1 MEPPARRFMLDPKQ
15 RQHLRKRARNERDHR
30 ITRRLLTLLWLD
42 QGRTETEVA
51 NLLDVEPRSIR
62 NWLKLYRTGGLDV
75 LCTLQHK
82 GDKGELTAEQQ
93 QQLRDEIQTGRFR
106 TIKHVREWIEQ
117 TFAVAYSDSGAKR
130 LLQRLGCTYHK
141 ASGYLSKA
149 KRDKQEEW
157 LKKYE
162 EHKRQVGSSL
172 RRYFLDGVH
181 PVWGQESLFNCWL
194 LRGQRLETP
203 IGSGRKRLN
212 ILGAYCPEDHEYLD
226 RRYVKENLTA
236 RSVIALFE
244 RMRERHPEVKVFVI
258 YLDNAKYHHAVLVKQ
273 WVERVQREQAV
284 EFRLEYLPAYSPNL
298 NLIERLWRFLR
309 KEALQRWHETFESM
323 EAAVAGVLDHLAT
336 YRKELRSLM
345 SERFRLVPERPT
357 SVIVV

>member
-1 MEPPARRFMLDPKQ
+1 MGSSSTRFRLDSKQ

-30 ITRRLLTLLWLD
+30 IARRLLTLLWLD

-51 NLLDVEPRSIR
+51 QSLDVEARTIR
-62 NWLKLYRTGGLDV
+62 NRVKLYRTGGLDA
-75 LCTLQHK
+75 LCTLKHK
-82 GDKGELTAEQQ
+82 GDRGELTPSRQ
-93 QQLRDEIQTGRFR
+93 QQLRDEIKTGRFR
-106 TIKHVREWIEQ
+106 TVKQVREWIEQ
-117 TFAVAYSDSGAKR
+117 TFAVTYSDSGAQR
-130 LLQRLGCTYHK
+130 LLQRLGCSYHK
-141 ASGYLSKA
+141 ASGYLFKA

-162 EHKRQVGSSL
+162 GHKLQVGRTL

-181 PVWGQESLFNCWL
+181 PVWGQESLYNCWL
-194 LRGQRLETP
+194 LRGQRLEVP
-203 IGSGRKRLN
+203 VGSGRKRLN

-244 RMRERHPEVKVFVI
+244 RMMEVHPEVEVFVI

-273 WVERVQREQAV
+273 WVERVRCEKAV

-323 EAAVAGVLDHLAT
+323 ESAVSDVLDHLER
-336 YRKELRSLM
+336 YRQELRSLM

-357 SVIVV
+357 TVIV